1 AGGDAATSLET
12 HEGNDMSTEILMEGA
27 DAYTSLAEVA
37 TVPGG
42 DGLEAF
48 PPNSWL
54 TSPLCSIA
62 YTIQSGC

>member
-1 AGGDAATSLET
+1 
-12 HEGNDMSTEILMEGA
+12 MSAEFLMEGA

-37 TVPGG
+37 AVSSG

-48 PPNSWL
+48 PQTSYL

>member
-1 AGGDAATSLET
+1 
-12 HEGNDMSTEILMEGA
+12 MSIEILMEGA

-42 DGLEAF
+42 DNLEAF